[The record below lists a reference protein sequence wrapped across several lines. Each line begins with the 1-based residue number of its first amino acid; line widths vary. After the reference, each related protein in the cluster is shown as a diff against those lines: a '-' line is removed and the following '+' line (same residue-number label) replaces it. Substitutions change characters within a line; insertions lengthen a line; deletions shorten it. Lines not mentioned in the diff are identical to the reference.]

1 MTEHEALN
9 ITKIVNGGYGLTHL
23 ATGQIALI
31 RQVLPNEMVIITI
44 EQTKKNYLFGK
55 VEQIVKPHPA
65 RIPPPCK
72 YYGQCGGCNLQH
84 CDYYAQLTIKKNIIE
99 DLLRRQGPKTVRD
112 SISLLADPIPSPS
125 RFAYRQRIRL
135 QVGDRSTVGFRRFH
149 SHDIIPIDMCLL
161 AGDDINRT
169 LTALREHETGRRLCG
184 HATEVELHSNPQT
197 GKSVCIFHFS
207 RKIRPADAASAR
219 EFCRKVHEVERIF
232 FIGPDFPI
240 TGPYF
245 QDGRTDKTA
254 SGNSFNIHYPSIN
267 KVERAVDLSWEA
279 GGFCQ
284 VNLAQN
290 KTLIEIAVEFCQT
303 DNTET
308 VLDLYCGMGNF
319 AIPLAFMAKTVLGVE
334 GQGSAIRSA
343 RYNAAAAG
351 CSNTRFIKS
360 PVHNA
365 CRELAE
371 QGQTFDCVLIDPPRQ
386 GAGGLA
392 GQLAAIAAKR
402 LVYISCDPATLCRD
416 LAALCERGFTISK
429 IQPVD
434 MFPQTHHIETVVLL
448 EK

>member
-1 MTEHEALN
+1 
-9 ITKIVNGGYGLTHL
+9 
-23 ATGQIALI
+23 
-31 RQVLPNEMVIITI
+31 
-44 EQTKKNYLFGK
+44 
-55 VEQIVKPHPA
+55 
-65 RIPPPCK
+65 
-72 YYGQCGGCNLQH
+72 
-84 CDYYAQLTIKKNIIE
+84 
-99 DLLRRQGPKTVRD
+99 
-112 SISLLADPIPSPS
+112 
-125 RFAYRQRIRL
+125 
-135 QVGDRSTVGFRRFH
+135 
-149 SHDIIPIDMCLL
+149 
-161 AGDDINRT
+161 
-169 LTALREHETGRRLCG
+169 
-184 HATEVELHSNPQT
+184 
-197 GKSVCIFHFS
+197 
-207 RKIRPADAASAR
+207 
-219 EFCRKVHEVERIF
+219 VERIF